1 MKHKAL
7 FGVVLFLIMASG
19 CAPVSSSPPLP
30 TVVSSVKAVTMLPS
44 VVPTGTPHQLVTAT
58 AFTSPTIPT
67 THTVSLQRAYS
78 MTVQIVDAHGVPS
91 SISLDYLL
99 YLPDGYGDD
108 SQQQWPLILFLHG
121 AGQRGDHIDQV
132 ASLGL
137 PSLLNTRLKLPA
149 LVVSPQL
156 PSGAYWND
164 YTGALEK
171 LLDQIVVKYAIDP
184 KRIYVTGFSLGGYGT
199 WALGLNTPD
208 RFAALVPVAGG
219 WDANAANLCTLK
231 SVPVWV
237 LHGANDELVAP
248 AASEEMVKALQA
260 CGGNV
265 RFTLL
270 PRTTHEAAATVAY
283 REPGLFDWLLAQ
295 RLP

>member
-7 FGVVLFLIMASG
+7 FGVMLFLIVASG
-19 CAPVSSSPPLP
+19 CAPVSSPPLLP
-30 TVVSSVKAVTMLPS
+30 TAVSSVMAVTMLPS
-44 VVPTGTPHQLVTAT
+44 AAPRQLVTAT
-58 AFTSPTIPT
+58 AFTSPTIPM
-67 THTVSLQRAYS
+67 THTIGLQRAYS
-78 MTVQIVDAHGVPS
+78 TTVQIVAASGVPS

-99 YLPDGYGDD
+99 YLPDGYGADP
-108 SQQQWPLILFLHG
+108 QQQWPLILFLHG

-164 YTGALEK
+164 YTGALEE
-171 LLDQIVVKYAIDP
+171 LLDQIMVQYAIDP
-184 KRIYVTGFSLGGYGT
+184 QRIYVTGFSLGGFGT

-208 RFAALVPVAGG
+208 RFAALVPIAGG
-219 WDANAANLCTLK
+219 WDASAGNICTLK

-248 AASEEMVKALQA
+248 SASEEMVKALRA